1 MGSMDNV
8 LLAYLWAAP
17 LLVLIGVAWAP
28 FAVVIGL
35 MIGRKQ
41 EATDLDPP
49 STERFVAV
57 TALHSVMMVFPWVY
71 LFARWIGKPIPHR
84 FIKFSYAMLYVR
96 WFFSPIWVGLY
107 FVFQVFRNYFDP
119 QGQDFESS
127 YVGFFITVI
136 ILAGLN
142 WYVLF
147 RSLTNLKRQ
156 ESTRKA
162 QQKRSFPSHD
172 FYYLKPIFVWLI
184 TDIGITATGFSAYI
198 LFWALALSTAG
209 T

>member
-1 MGSMDNV
+1 MDNV
-8 LLAYLWAAP
+8 LLAYVWAAP

-28 FAVVIGL
+28 FAVAIGL

-49 STERFVAV
+49 STGRFVAV

-84 FIKFSYAMLYVR
+84 FIKFGYAMLYVR

-107 FVFQVFRNYFDP
+107 FVLQAFRNYLDP

-127 YVGFFITVI
+127 YIGFFITVV

-147 RSLTNLKRQ
+147 RSLTNLRKR
-156 ESTRKA
+156 ESTRKT
-162 QQKRSFPSHD
+162 QQIWSFPTHD
-172 FYYLKPIFVWLI
+172 FYYLKPVFVWLI
-184 TDIGITATGFSAYI
+184 TDVGITTIGFSAFF
-198 LFWALALSTAG
+198 LFWALTLSMAG